1 MAIDPKVLNEI
12 YGGSEALVN
21 PLPTAKAFQPETAA
35 KGIKLSRAT
44 GVDAL
49 LAAENL
55 PQLEEEQDQLYWDN
69 LVKNSPKLAKQMQ
82 EPSFAAIA
90 HDDTE
95 NLSDI
100 EKIISKYQHPPQNPP
115 LYDKVKLK
123 DPNGLQAPEQDNWAI
138 ALGSKLKQWP
148 EMVRQGMRIAGA
160 DFLGNFMNME
170 NTTEDAKTA
179 YQRAVARSKYED
191 PNLEDNYA
199 GRMAFGAL
207 DSVGKMLPAT
217 AATIVTRNPLVGVG
231 ISTAQYAPTTY
242 ADTRMR
248 GGTPLESFANAGI
261 QSAIE
266 VADINPL
273 AFVAKNFGKEAA
285 GSFVKGYLKR
295 AVPTEIAEEIAQ
307 GAVDTA
313 IANPNVSWGDYVKS
327 IPDIAVQTTLAT
339 LFMGSGLHVA
349 NQLASRD
356 KDRVIASEQ
365 ATVHRE
371 TLQQLDEVSRNSQ
384 VKARDPETFRQFVAS
399 ALEDGPVQDVYVDAQ
414 VLAQSGVAEQ
424 LAQVSP
430 AIATQFE
437 EALQTGGSIR
447 IPFDEYAAQI
457 AGSDFNQQ
465 LIDHIKL
472 DADGMTFAESE
483 VFQQQYQEEF
493 NKQIEQSL
501 GKVQGDENFKASA
514 NDVKGLLKTQL
525 NQAGH
530 TSPSVNDTYATLA
543 SSYYAVRA
551 AAMGITP
558 TELFNRNP
566 LTITGQSVTGE
577 SFNQNGIGKALADK
591 ISADFTAATNEYAN
605 LKDSEGRSTTDGGRI
620 LNTDEARELSPEYR
634 ADRSRSGDVHEAAS
648 KFIKDLYKAKL
659 AQPVAE
665 GRLPFVLFT
674 AGGTGA
680 GKSTSLH
687 LEDGKT
693 LFDSADIIY
702 DTNMNT
708 YDSAVSKIEQALASG
723 RSVGIQYT
731 YRDPV
736 EALVMGALPRAMRMG
751 RTVPLQVH
759 ADTHIGVS
767 TTIRKLQEKY
777 REDPRVEFVAVD
789 NSLGKGNQK
798 IVPLE
803 TLPIVEDNN
812 LLERLQNELDNQ
824 YQTGEITDSVYKGT
838 RSGYSKLQG
847 NIPEDGG
854 GVSAEPQRQNQESS
868 RLSTTRG
875 GFSPSTNTISLLK
888 NADLSTFLH
897 ELGHSFLAMDIA
909 LAEQIA
915 LRGATEAETQILED
929 MQTVFNWFG
938 LQGELTQQLDAWHA
952 LSFEQQR
959 AHHEKLAEGF
969 EAYLFEG
976 QAPNLAL
983 QPIFQRFRAWLSNVY
998 RNMMS
1003 YLTNA
1008 GETLNPEVRAV
1019 FDRMIATQDQIDNAR
1034 QARNMSLL
1042 FNSPEEAGMTPEAFH
1057 EYARESV
1064 QSAQDAITAL
1074 EAKSLK
1080 DMTWVSRLRERT
1092 VQRIN
1097 KDANALR
1104 KETRAIVAAEV
1115 QDEPVY
1121 KALRFLKRGETEN
1134 DGVISKIEGSKL
1146 SLPALKAMYATNDT
1160 DSDALTR
1167 VLAGEVLVNAKEN
1180 YRVQKIKDD
1189 TFRWSS
1195 LPNKPEYPTETLTA
1209 AEITARLSAKPSIN
1223 WQKLGYGQYGALAED
1238 GMHPDLVADM
1248 FGFASGDEL
1257 VRALIDAPPIKDVI
1271 EAITDT
1277 RMLEQHGEVATPEA
1291 VAKAADAAIHND
1303 VRTKIIATE
1312 LAGLQKALGSARTL
1326 SRMAKDYAKQ
1336 KIGQTKVRD
1345 LRPNKFA
1352 RDAAKA
1358 GKLAEEAMRKGDR
1371 DMAIT
1376 QKRNQLVQHA
1386 TTREAYQSQADATK
1400 LLQRFRKI
1408 AASKIDNLKGSH
1420 NLDLVNATKA
1430 ILAEFGIGARGQN
1443 PRKYLEAVKAYD
1455 PELYAAIEADVQQAQ
1470 DNAKDMKDLT
1480 VDELRALSDQVES
1493 LWYLA
1498 RREKQVEIDGKLV
1511 DREQVVETLGAR
1523 LDVLGM
1529 PDKVPGEGH
1538 AVTEKEKAIR
1548 VLLGARAALR
1558 RVESWVSRMDGGKI
1572 TGGFRAYVFT
1582 PVSEAADR
1590 YRIDVRKYLSAYR
1603 DLLKSVEPSLRPG
1616 RIAAPEI
1623 GYTFGYSKGDAGMSE
1638 LLHAI
1643 AHTGNAS
1650 NKRKLLL
1657 GRGWAVEREDK
1668 SLDTSK
1674 WDSFIARMVDEG
1686 KLTKTHFDFV
1696 QGVWDLLEETKP
1708 LAQKTHREVFG
1719 RYFDEISAE
1728 SFTTPF
1734 GTYRGGYIPALTDTF
1749 EVQDAVINQALEDV
1763 NAGNAFMF
1771 PAASR
1776 GFTKSRVEYNRPLA
1790 LDLRLLP
1797 QHIDKVLL
1805 FSHMETHVR
1814 DVMRTLRAMGGKLTR
1829 YDPVAYTDMLLP
1841 WLNRAAKQIVQ
1852 TPSTG
1857 TAGKALD
1864 KFFSAA
1870 RSRAGMATMFAN
1882 VTNTLQQLTG
1892 FSIAALKVKPTH
1904 LKAAFVQYIK
1914 NPTQTAES
1922 VAASSTFMNTR
1933 LGDQSFELRSEIEDM
1948 LINPTKYEEAKAWT
1962 SKHAYFMQQAA
1973 QNFVDVIAWTGA
1985 YNQALAENL
1994 NEKDAVRFANS
2005 TVRETQGSIKPE
2017 DLSRYETGPA
2027 WARIFTQFASY
2038 FNMQANVLGTSVANV
2053 TQEFG
2058 IKKGAGQLTFIA
2070 FAGFLVPAWV
2080 AEAIVQGMRGG
2091 GDDDEDDGYLDEF
2104 LSFFFGAP
2112 LRTTAAMV
2120 PIAGPITTRIVA
2132 GFTPQQYDDRLASAP
2147 AIGAI
2152 ESAGRAPH
2160 SIYKAIADDG
2170 SASRAIKDSLTLIA
2184 MLTGVPVTAANKPL
2198 GYLAGVGQGDIEPT
2212 STLDAVRGTISGAA
2226 SPDSK
2231 R

>member
-69 LVKNSPKLAKQMQ
+69 LVKNAPKLAKQMQ

-100 EKIISKYQHPPQNPP
+100 EKIISKYQRPPQNPP

-123 DPNGLQAPEQDNWAI
+123 DPNGLQAPKQDNWAV

-160 DFLGNFMNME
+160 DFLGNFMDME

-217 AATIVTRNPLVGVG
+217 AATIATRNPLVGVG

-242 ADTRMR
+242 ADTRVR

-273 AFVAKNFGKEAA
+273 SFVAKSFGKEAA

-339 LFMGSGLHVA
+339 LFMGGGLQVA

-356 KDRVIASEQ
+356 KDKVIASEQ

-414 VLAQSGVAEQ
+414 ALAQSGVAEQ

-501 GKVQGDENFKASA
+501 GKVQGDENFKAST
-514 NDVKGLLKTQL
+514 NEVKGLLKTQL
-525 NQAGH
+525 NEAGH

-566 LTITGQSVTGE
+566 LTITGQSVTGD
-577 SFNQNGIGKALADK
+577 SFNQDGIGKALADK
-591 ISADFTAATNEYAN
+591 ISTDFTAATNEYAN
-605 LKDSEGRSTTDGGRI
+605 LKDSEGKPTTDGGRI

-665 GRLPFVLFT
+665 GRQPLVLFT

-680 GKSTSLH
+680 GKSTSLK
-687 LEDGKT
+687 LDEGQT
-693 LFDSADIIY
+693 LFASADIIY

-708 YDSAVSKIEQALASG
+708 YDSAVSKIEQALDSG
-723 RSVGIQYT
+723 RNVSIQYT

-736 EALVMGALPRAMRMG
+736 ESLVMGALPRAMRMG
-751 RTVPLQVH
+751 RTVPLQAH

-767 TTIRKLQEKY
+767 ATIRKLQEKY
-777 REDPRVEFVAVD
+777 SGDPHVNFVAVD

-824 YQTGEITDSVYKGT
+824 YQTGKITDAVYEGT
-838 RSGYSKLQG
+838 RSEYSKLRG
-847 NIPEDGG
+847 GMPEDGG
-854 GVSAEPQRQNQESS
+854 GSSAEPQRQNQEST

-915 LRGATEAETQILED
+915 LRGATEAETQILDD

-938 LQGELTQQLDAWHA
+938 LQGDLTQQLDTWHA

-959 AHHEKLAEGF
+959 THHEKLAEGF

-998 RNMMS
+998 RNITS
-1003 YLTNA
+1003 YLANA
-1008 GETLNPEVRAV
+1008 GETLTPEVRAV

-1034 QARNMSLL
+1034 QARNMSPL

-1134 DGVISKIEGSKL
+1134 DGVISKTEGTKL
-1146 SLPALKAMYATNDT
+1146 SLPALKAMYE
-1160 DSDALTR
+1160 DAKVDFT
-1167 VLAGEVLVNAKEN
+1167 
-1180 YRVQKIKDD
+1180 
-1189 TFRWSS
+1189 
-1195 LPNKPEYPTETLTA
+1195 
-1209 AEITARLSAKPSIN
+1209 
-1223 WQKLGYGQYGALAED
+1223 KLGYGQYGALAED

-1257 VRALIDAPPIKDVI
+1257 VRALLDAPPMKDVI
-1271 EAITDT
+1271 EAVTDT

-1352 RDAAKA
+1352 SDAAKA

-1371 DMAIT
+1371 DTAIA

-1386 TTREAYQSQADATK
+1386 TTREAYQAQADATK

-1408 AASKIDNLKGSH
+1408 AASKVDNLKGSH

-1523 LDVLGM
+1523 LDDLGM

-1582 PVSEAADR
+1582 PISEAADR

-1708 LAQKTHREVFG
+1708 LAQRTHREVFG

-1734 GTYRGGYIPALTDTF
+1734 GSYRGGYIPALTDTF

-1892 FSIAALKVKPTH
+1892 FSIATLKVKPTH
-1904 LKAAFVQYIK
+1904 LKTAFVQYIK

-1922 VAASSTFMNTR
+1922 VAALSTFMETR

-1948 LINPTKYEEAKAWT
+1948 LINPTKYEEAKTWT
-1962 SKHAYFMQQAA
+1962 GKHAYFMQQAA
-1973 QNFVDVIAWTGA
+1973 QNFVDVITWTGA

-1994 NEKDAVRFANS
+1994 SEKDAVRFANS
-2005 TVRETQGSIKPE
+2005 AVRETQGSIKPE

-2058 IKKGAGQLTFIA
+2058 IKKGAGQLTFIV

-2091 GDDDEDDGYLDEF
+2091 WDDDEDDGYLDEF

-2112 LRTTAAMV
+2112 LRTSAAMV
-2120 PIAGPITTRIVA
+2120 PIAGPLATRIVA

-2147 AIGAI
+2147 AIGAV

-2184 MLTGVPVTAANKPL
+2184 MLTGIPVTAANKPL
-2198 GYLAGVGQGDIEPT
+2198 GYLTGVAQGDIEPT